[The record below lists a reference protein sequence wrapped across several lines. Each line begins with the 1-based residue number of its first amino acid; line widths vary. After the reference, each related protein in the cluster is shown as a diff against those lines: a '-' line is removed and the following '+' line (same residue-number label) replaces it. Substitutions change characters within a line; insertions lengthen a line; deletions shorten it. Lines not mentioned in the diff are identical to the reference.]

1 MKYIPKDDV
10 EGINST
16 PDHPL
21 KEFSILIVGAVALL
35 GVAIYFSG
43 ALFGEIAVQMA
54 PRLETFYDK
63 AEFNVKLGENDTLEN
78 NPDLDKLFASLHA
91 PLDMSTKSEI
101 SILCHEDLNA
111 YALPN
116 KKVWITSTL
125 IDQVKS
131 EKGLAFVLAHELGHI
146 QNKDHLRA
154 FGQSMG
160 LTLVS
165 ALFGFAQAG
174 NALLELPT
182 QMSYLG
188 LSRNAETNADTF
200 ALARIHEKYGSYA
213 GAEEFFDVALK
224 KDDWGKKIPTVL
236 STHPNAEKRK
246 AIIQS
251 LIVADEKKTPAV
263 PHNIKHTC
271 KL

>member
-1 MKYIPKDDV
+1 LKYIPKDDV

-21 KEFSILIVGAVALL
+21 KEFSILLVGAVGLL
-35 GVAIYFSG
+35 GIAIYFSG

-54 PRLETFYDK
+54 PRLESFYDQ
-63 AEFNVKLGENDTLEN
+63 AEFNTKLSENDVLEN
-78 NPDLDKLFASLHA
+78 NADLDALFASLHSKTHA
-91 PLDMSTKSEI
+91 PSKSEI

-116 KKVWITSTL
+116 GKIWITSAL
-125 IDQVKS
+125 IDQVKG

-146 QNKDHLRA
+146 QNKDHVRA

-160 LTLVS
+160 LTLIS

-174 NALLELPT
+174 NALLELPA

-188 LSRNAETNADTF
+188 LSRDAEINADTF
-200 ALARIHEKYGSYA
+200 ALARIHEKYSSYT
-213 GAEEFFDVALK
+213 GADEFFDIALK
-224 KDDWGKKIPTVL
+224 KDDWGKKIPSVL
-236 STHPNAEKRK
+236 STHPNSESRK
-246 AIIQS
+246 ATIQA
-251 LIVADEKKTPAV
+251 LIAADENKIPAA
-263 PHNIKHTC
+263 PHKIKHTC